1 MLTVENVSKKF
12 GSLEVLKNVSF
23 KVKSGEIVALLG
35 KNGAGKSTLLKII
48 SGYIDSDL
56 GKVCLD
62 NCNIQN
68 ERIKFL
74 ENLAYVPENSS
85 LYPDMSVYD
94 FLEFTANI
102 RCRLENQVVRKIKEI
117 CTAIGL
123 NEVLF
128 QKCETLSKGYKK
140 RVAIAAALL
149 DNSTLILLDEP
160 TEGLDPSQKNELHKS
175 LKKMAK
181 NHQIIIS
188 THLMEDVEA
197 VADRI
202 VLIDKGSVLCDLSLS
217 EFRKISKSSLA
228 DAFNA
233 LIKG

>member
-12 GSLEVLKNVSF
+12 GSLEVLKDVSF

-48 SGYIDSDL
+48 SGYIDSDF
-56 GKVCLD
+56 GKICLD

-85 LYPDMSVYD
+85 LYSDMSVYE

-102 RCRLENQVVRKIKEI
+102 RCKVENQMVRKIREI
-117 CTAIGL
+117 CAAIGL
-123 NEVLF
+123 NDVLF

-149 DNSTLILLDEP
+149 DNSTLVLLDEP
-160 TEGLDPSQKNELHKS
+160 TEGLDPSQKIELHKS

-181 NHQIIIS
+181 NHHIIIS

-202 VLIDKGSVLCDLSLS
+202 VLIDKGKVLCNLSLN
-217 EFRKISKSSLA
+217 EFKKFSKNSLM
-228 DAFNA
+228 DAFNVA
-233 LIKG
+233 TKG